1 MRILPATNTLTAKA
15 ANGAGTPVNVAGFQ
29 CCAIQVTGT
38 FTADVEFKA
47 SIDGVTFFDIYG
59 HNVGDSNHAYAK
71 KVTAPKLITFRDLGG
86 IQFLRA
92 DVANR
97 SDGSVTAI
105 VAGIG

>member
-1 MRILPATNTLTAKA
+1 MRILETTHTLTAKA
-15 ANGAGTPVNVAGFQ
+15 ANGAGTPVTIAGYQ

-47 SIDGVTFFDIYG
+47 SIDGVTFFEIFGHDI
-59 HNVGDSNHAYAK
+59 GDSNHGYAK

-97 SDGSVTAI
+97 SSGSVTAI

>member
-1 MRILPATNTLTAKA
+1 MRILSPTATLSAKA
-15 ANGAGTPVNVAGFQ
+15 SNGPGTAVNVAGFQ

-47 SIDGVTFFDIYG
+47 SLDGVTFFEIYG
-59 HNVGDSNHAYAK
+59 HDVGDANHGYEK
-71 KVTAPKLITFRDLGG
+71 KVTAPKIITFRDLGG

-97 SDGSVTAI
+97 TDGAVTAV